1 MPYNPAPGEQ
11 APSEEAK
18 RKAEAAK
25 RFIENMYKMQ
35 SQNSRQR
42 RERCEINQASDFAQN
57 SSLSKLHLMV
67 DKADASSY
75 TPMIIVDSSKHLA
88 ADISL
93 TVKA

>member
-35 SQNSRQR
+35 SQNSRER
-42 RERCEINQASDFAQN
+42 RERCDAHPEQYLYASKTDEEAWTY
-57 SSLSKLHLMV
+57 KV
-67 DKADASSY
+67 DKGGRLLQVIRKRFFY
-75 TPMIIVDSSKHLA
+75 CIVLYHFS
-88 ADISL
+88 
-93 TVKA
+93 